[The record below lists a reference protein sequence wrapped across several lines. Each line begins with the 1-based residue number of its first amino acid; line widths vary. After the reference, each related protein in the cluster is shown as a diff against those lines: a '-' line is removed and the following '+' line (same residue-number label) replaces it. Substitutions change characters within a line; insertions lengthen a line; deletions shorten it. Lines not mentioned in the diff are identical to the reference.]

1 MSVASGQRVTGLTH
15 IVQDFF
21 DKKALRERRFNL
33 PVLDDASM
41 PETILK
47 EGNGYVARFF
57 RPDKVGLAQDITYGT
72 DLSSGKEL
80 STSQFVTQVRLFGD
94 YISIDPFGD
103 AVRFW
108 KVLDWAYEAFREQ
121 AQRTAWYKLRGALHV
136 GSTYWASGGSESFS
150 VAGNIYAGNVAT
162 FAELTGS
169 GTDLILQG
177 SDLHRARGKLGRNGA
192 RKFSTGRYRCALNDW
207 VIEQLVNSDPAFR
220 DLWQGTSLDPFKTGV
235 LFQWGGC
242 DIVYDDMPFRCDA
255 GAETTFAGSGRYIS
269 SLVYGADSFG
279 SVKHGKGG
287 ILPKWKHQ
295 DISKVPLVEE
305 TLGYAVPAA
314 YLTLNPVWVYS
325 VKSAVD
331 STIAADTSA

>member
-1 MSVASGQRVTGLTH
+1 MAVTASQLVSGLTH

-21 DKKALRERRFNL
+21 DKKALRERRYSL
-33 PVLDDASM
+33 PVLEDAAM

-57 RPDKVGLAQDITYGT
+57 RPQKVDLAQDITYGT
-72 DLSSGKEL
+72 DLTTGKTL
-80 STSQFVTQVRLFGD
+80 ATDQFVAQVRLFGD
-94 YISIDPFGD
+94 FISIDPFGD

-108 KVLDWAYEAFREQ
+108 KVIDWAYEAFREQ
-121 AQRTAWYKLRGALHV
+121 AQRTAWYKLRAALHV
-136 GSTYWASGGSESFS
+136 GSTYWAAGGSESFS
-150 VAGNIYAGNVAT
+150 AAGSLYAGGAATLADLVAGQNILKAT
-162 FAELTGS
+162 
-169 GTDLILQG
+169 
-177 SDLHRARGKLGRNGA
+177 DLHRARGKLGRNGGV
-192 RKFSTGRYRCALNDW
+192 KFSTGRYRCALNDW
-207 VIEQLVNSDPAFR
+207 QIEQLVNDDPAFR

-242 DIVYDDMPFRCDA
+242 DIVYDDMPFRCSA
-255 GAETTFAGSGRYIS
+255 GAETTFASSGQYIS
-269 SLVYGADSFG
+269 ALVYGKDSFG

-314 YLTLNPVWVYS
+314 YLCLNSAWVYAL
-325 VKSAVD
+325 KSAVD
-331 STIAADTSA
+331 PAIAADTSA